1 MELILERGTPTDGV
15 DNWKAETDSVELEM
29 NPAGKRKIEATSTE
43 PGSQREKNEER
54 LLDVSTVVE
63 EIESENSM
71 GTNGNNLG

>member
-1 MELILERGTPTDGV
+1 
-15 DNWKAETDSVELEM
+15 M